1 MFLRWSHYCYYLVK
15 KNKSKKSKPT
25 SLSRT
30 NAFLKKENKQTNR
43 QKRMVRELVRVIPQK
58 KIDKSL
64 DVPHQCLF

>member
-1 MFLRWSHYCYYLVK
+1 MLVTLLLLFSK
-15 KNKSKKSKPT
+15 KNKSKRSKPT

-58 KIDKSL
+58 KNW
-64 DVPHQCLF
+64 

>member
-1 MFLRWSHYCYYLVK
+1 MYLKKCFYVGNNYCYYLVK
-15 KNKSKKSKPT
+15 KNKSKRSKPT

-58 KIDKSL
+58 KK
-64 DVPHQCLF
+64 

>member
-1 MFLRWSHYCYYLVK
+1 MVTLLLLF
-15 KNKSKKSKPT
+15 SKKKTRVRKANLPPY
-25 SLSRT
+25 L
-30 NAFLKKENKQTNR
+30 AQMLFLKKKTNKQTNR